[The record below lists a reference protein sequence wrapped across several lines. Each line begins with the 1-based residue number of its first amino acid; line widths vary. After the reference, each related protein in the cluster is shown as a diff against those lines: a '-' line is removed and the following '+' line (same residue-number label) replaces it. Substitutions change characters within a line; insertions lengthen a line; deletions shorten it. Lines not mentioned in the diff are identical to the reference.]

1 MFTDTHCH
9 LYKEYYNDLDIILK
23 QAESN
28 NVNRYI
34 VAGCNQKSNE
44 EVIKLINNYSN
55 IYGTLGI
62 HPEDVENY
70 NEKDLYFIEKNLSN
84 KKIIA
89 IGEIG
94 LDYYY
99 TKENKEE
106 QIKLFERQ
114 LAIAEKYN
122 KPVVIHSREA
132 TQDTIDTLKKY
143 KVNGVI
149 HSFSGSL
156 EVAKIYIKMGFLIGV
171 NGVITFKNSKVKD
184 VIKELGLENI
194 ILETDSPYLTPH
206 PYRGTQ
212 NSPKYILNIA
222 EFIADLYSVD
232 LEKLAKITNDNIS
245 RIFDI

>member
-84 KKIIA
+84 KKILA

>member
-171 NGVITFKNSKVKD
+171 NGVITFKNSKVKE

-222 EFIADLYSVD
+222 EFIANLYSVD

>member
-70 NEKDLYFIEKNLSN
+70 NEKDLYFIEKNLSD
-84 KKIIA
+84 KKILA

-143 KVNGVI
+143 KVKGVI

>member
-84 KKIIA
+84 KKILA

-143 KVNGVI
+143 KVKGVI

-156 EVAKIYIKMGFLIGV
+156 DVAKIYIKMGFLIGV

>member
-84 KKIIA
+84 KKILA

-99 TKENKEE
+99 TKESKEE

-143 KVNGVI
+143 KVKGVI

>member
-9 LYKEYYNDLDIILK
+9 LYKEYYDDLDIILK

-34 VAGCNQKSNE
+34 VAGCNQQSNE

-84 KKIIA
+84 KKILA

-232 LEKLAKITNDNIS
+232 LEKLAKITNYNIS

>member
-9 LYKEYYNDLDIILK
+9 LYKEYYNDLDVILK

-34 VAGCNQKSNE
+34 VAGCNQQSNE

-84 KKIIA
+84 KKILA

-156 EVAKIYIKMGFLIGV
+156 DVAKIYIKMGFLIGV

>member
-34 VAGCNQKSNE
+34 VSGCNQKSNE

-143 KVNGVI
+143 KVKGVI